1 MHSVAATARWTAA
14 ARAKESRREDAIFTD
29 PYAERLAGR
38 EGATLFARYD
48 NPGVGE
54 FIAIRTRYLDDLIRR
69 GGFGQVVL
77 LAAGMDTRSVRLPW
91 PPGTVLYEVD
101 QPDLLEEKDKRLADL
116 GARHACDRRAV
127 GADLTGDWPAALR
140 AAGWDPSAPTLWVA
154 EGLLF
159 YLPEPAARLLLE
171 RVAQAAAPGS
181 VLAGDLLSHQSMI
194 SEFSKEGLRRLTEDG
209 CPWLFGTDEPEEF
222 LSGCGWRVTELRM
235 PGEEGASYGRWPWN
249 PPLPREAR
257 GFPQNFLFVA
267 ARDFVARDFVAAGD

>member
-1 MHSVAATARWTAA
+1 MHAVAATARWTAA

-29 PYAERLAGR
+29 PYAEQLAGQ
-38 EGATLFARYD
+38 EGTTLFARYD

-54 FIAIRTRYLDDLIRR
+54 FIAIRTRYLDDLIGH

-101 QPDLLEEKDKRLADL
+101 QADLLAEKDKRLADL

-127 GADLTGDWPAALR
+127 GADLTGDWPRALR
-140 AAGWDPSAPTLWVA
+140 EAGWDPSAPTLWLA

-159 YLPEPAARLLLE
+159 YLPEPAARLLLQ
-171 RVAQAAAPGS
+171 RVAAAGAPGS
-181 VLAGDLLSHQSMI
+181 VLAGDLLSHQSMV

-267 ARDFVARDFVAAGD
+267 AND